1 MLAAMTI
8 HVDIVSA
15 EQEIWSGPAVMVFAP
30 GVLGELGIAPRHSPL
45 LTRLVPGEVRVR
57 DENQVESSY
66 FISGGIL
73 EIQPHLVT
81 ILADTAIRA
90 EDIDEAAALE
100 ARKRAEDA
108 MADRKSEMDYARAKA
123 ELAELAAMVETIRK
137 VRARKS

>member
-1 MLAAMTI
+1 MTI

-15 EQEIWSGPAVMVFAP
+15 EQEIWSGPALMVFAP

-57 DENQVESSY
+57 DQNQQDSSY

-73 EIQPHLVT
+73 EVQPHVVT

-90 EDIDEAAALE
+90 EDLDEAAALE
-100 ARKRAEDA
+100 AQRRAQDA
-108 MADRKSEMDYARAKA
+108 MVDRQSEMDYARARA
-123 ELAELAAMVETIRK
+123 ELAELAAMVETIKK
-137 VRARKS
+137 VRSRKSGA